1 MKKLIFIILIMASLP
16 IRAVGYKADERNW
29 ANSTYAFQ
37 PSLTC
42 GQYDMRNQS
51 VGQISAAN
59 FSAIQEQSGGTHHGN
74 SRRIGRDDLDDDDQ
88 AIGETEWRSPIG
100 DTLWP
105 LLILAIGYVC
115 YRKRKYLFYF

>member
-1 MKKLIFIILIMASLP
+1 MKKLILIILIIASLP
-16 IRAVGYKADERNW
+16 IRAVGYKADEHNW

-37 PSLTC
+37 PALTC
-42 GQYDMRNQS
+42 GQYDMRYQTVS
-51 VGQISAAN
+51 QISATN
-59 FSAIQEQSGGTHHGN
+59 YSAIQEQSSGGHHGN
-74 SRRIGRDDLDDDDQ
+74 SRRIGRDDLDEDDQ

-115 YRKRKYLFYF
+115 YRKRKYLFHF